1 MLMVCEPT
9 PAPDPV
15 FAAIARAQLASDAY
29 VSVFDR
35 DDGSAAFER
44 CRDALCDGAAES
56 WRALLTVTP
65 TTLAG
70 SAALARLAL
79 ALASQGREEAYREA
93 LEVLSRTGVATTAA
107 APTPA
112 MRSGP
117 PRRPPAALAPRPARL
132 PSPGLSPE
140 APPPRPSDR

>member
-1 MLMVCEPT
+1 MLMVSEPA

-44 CRDALCDGAAES
+44 CRDALCDGMAEA
-56 WRALLTVTP
+56 WRTLLQVQP
-65 TTLAG
+65 TTFDG
-70 SAALARLAL
+70 SVALARFAL
-79 ALASQGREEAYREA
+79 AFAASQGRAEAPREA

-107 APTPA
+107 VPPPA
-112 MRSGP
+112 MRPGLP
-117 PRRPPAALAPRPARL
+117 PRLHDDRAR
-132 PSPGLSPE
+132 
-140 APPPRPSDR
+140 R

>member
-1 MLMVCEPT
+1 MVSEPT

-15 FAAIARAQLASDAY
+15 FAAIAHAQSASDAY
-29 VSVFDR
+29 VAVFDR
-35 DDGSAAFER
+35 DDGSEAFER
-44 CRDALCDGAAES
+44 CRDALCDGMAET
-56 WRALLTVTP
+56 WRTLLQVQP
-65 TTLAG
+65 TTFAG
-70 SAALARLAL
+70 SVALARFAL
-79 ALASQGREEAYREA
+79 AFAASQGREDAPREA

-107 APTPA
+107 APPPA